1 MHMLYCSRYGF
12 LNRFIGSSVSTN
24 TVLLKCLLDQLFFA
38 TQQDLLFLGLCAY
51 NDTVETADAIQEVK
65 DTFLTTWIVD
75 CSLWPVV
82 NFVGFAF
89 IPVVLQPTYM
99 AFVSYFWQLY
109 MSSAASK
116 EMQET
121 CDAELEALFK
131 ELDTDN
137 VRTF

>member
-1 MHMLYCSRYGF
+1 M
-12 LNRFIGSSVSTN
+12 
-24 TVLLKCLLDQLFFA
+24 FFA
-38 TQQDLLFLGLCAY
+38 TQQDLFFLGLCAY
-51 NDTVETADAIQEVK
+51 NESVDTSDALQEVK

-89 IPVVLQPTYM
+89 VPMVLQPTYM

-109 MSSAASK
+109 LSSAASR
-116 EMQET
+116 ENEPL
-121 CDAELEALFK
+121 DDIELEALFK

-137 VRTF
+137 VRMSFTS